1 MLYRTAAMC
10 GIILCL
16 AACNKQ
22 ESFVPV
28 RHPSAWQREAG
39 QSELAAANIARQSS
53 ANTARLIKAMQSGK
67 SDDFAAITGKL
78 VSVNGKVDQQNDSS
92 WTIQIDDGWTIV
104 AQVSDPT
111 PRSDISNDLPGV
123 CCAQGIIRQVD
134 SQQKRIMLADVEI
147 APAVKGPP
155 SEPAISK

>member
-53 ANTARLIKAMQSGK
+53 TNTARLIKAMQSGK
-67 SDDFAAITGKL
+67 SDDFSAITGKL
-78 VSVNGKVDQQNDSS
+78 FSVNGNVVHVIDSS
-92 WTIQIDDGWTIV
+92 WTIQMVVGWTIV
-104 AQVSDPT
+104 ALVCDPT
-111 PRSDISNDLPGV
+111 PRLGYL
-123 CCAQGIIRQVD
+123 Q
-134 SQQKRIMLADVEI
+134 
-147 APAVKGPP
+147 
-155 SEPAISK
+155 